1 MNSEYSLWM
10 GNIEPWMNESFIMN
24 SFIEYGFRPK
34 NIKLVRDKRFNKLSN
49 YCFVNFNSYQ
59 EANNALFKLNKKI
72 IPKTNKYFKLN
83 IAKFNYKFSK
93 NLYVGN
99 LSPKINDIDLFNIFK
114 SKYPSVYYA
123 SIITDNGIS
132 RGYGFVHFGNEDEY
146 KKSLKEMNGIFID
159 NRIIRVKE
167 KNCEEKKDKYQF
179 NNNINFNCIKNN
191 YLMEKIEEEK
201 YSLDN
206 EETNCSLVEREQ
218 ELSLSDTSN
227 SNNKSFINN
236 LKLLESDDIITL
248 NNKIQ
253 EKIDN
258 LYNYEKTIK
267 NNNNISKILLYYR
280 SN

>member
-1 MNSEYSLWM
+1 M

-59 EANNALFKLNKKI
+59 EANNALFKLNTKI
-72 IPKTNKYFKLN
+72 IQKTNKYFKLN
-83 IAKFNYKFSK
+83 IAKYNYKFSK
-93 NLYVGN
+93 SLYVGN
-99 LSPKINDIDLFNIFK
+99 LSPKINDSDLFNIFK

>member
-10 GNIEPWMNESFIMN
+10 GDIEPWMNESFIMN

-59 EANNALFKLNKKI
+59 EANNALFKLNTKI

-167 KNCEEKKDKYQF
+167 KNHNEDKPK
-179 NNNINFNCIKNN
+179 KNN
-191 YLMEKIEEEK
+191 YIKKHLIKKITEENCFVDK
-201 YSLDN
+201 KKN
-206 EETNCSLVEREQ
+206 EFHNIENDIEQ
-218 ELSLSDTSN
+218 ISYESSN
-227 SNNKSFINN
+227 SLENKNFAKNID
-236 LKLLESDDIITL
+236 LLESDDTEEL
-248 NNKIQ
+248 Y
-253 EKIDN
+253 EKIKGSVDKM
-258 LYNYEKTIK
+258 YEYYKSFQK
-267 NNNNISKILLYYR
+267 LDEISSLILYYT
-280 SN
+280 SNSKNCK

>member
-59 EANNALFKLNKKI
+59 EANNALFKLNTKI

-114 SKYPSVYYA
+114 PKYPSVYYA

-267 NNNNISKILLYYR
+267 NNNNISKILLYYT

>member
-10 GNIEPWMNESFIMN
+10 GDIEPWMNESFIMN

-59 EANNALFKLNKKI
+59 EVNNALFKLNTKI